1 MPVLGVAV
9 SEQDMDELFSIFDP
23 DGSGLIDYSE
33 LHELLQPRSADLDP
47 LKLAFNP
54 WVARQVGRTASRS
67 HRATRHALPA
77 PPTPASRP
85 KLTAIPTP
93 TTPSSGRQSSPLHM
107 PPR

>member
-67 HRATRHALPA
+67 HPATRHALPA
-77 PPTPASRP
+77 PPHPRF
-85 KLTAIPTP
+85 
-93 TTPSSGRQSSPLHM
+93 
-107 PPR
+107 PPQAHRHPDAHYP